1 MEANVK
7 LKCVSR
13 FIFLGDTLGEGW
25 GVEEAARAIERDVPR
40 PSSRSWQTVV
50 HPFI

>member
-13 FIFLGDTLGEGW
+13 LIFLGDTLGEGW
-25 GVEEAARAIERDVPR
+25 GVEEAASDRERCA
-40 PSSRSWQTVV
+40 
-50 HPFI
+50 